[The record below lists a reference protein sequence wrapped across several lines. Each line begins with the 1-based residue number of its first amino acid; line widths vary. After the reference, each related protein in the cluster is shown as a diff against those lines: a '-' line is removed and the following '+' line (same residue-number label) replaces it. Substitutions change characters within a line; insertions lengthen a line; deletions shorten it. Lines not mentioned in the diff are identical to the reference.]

1 MPDSKSTP
9 AISQAVTSASGL
21 VSEPRPK
28 KMLDQ
33 VPDAIRRK
41 HYCPRTE
48 ESHAT
53 GSSASSVASF
63 DFANRILLWDST
75 RKLRPNARFTCASR
89 RLQAQ
94 LELAAT

>member
-48 ESHAT
+48 ESHANWIKRFIRCQQ
-53 GSSASSVASF
+53 SKSVRHAKPEQL
-63 DFANRILLWDST
+63 RLVT
-75 RKLRPNARFTCASR
+75 RRGWPEAASR
-89 RLQAQ
+89 
-94 LELAAT
+94 